1 MLFQTYTKLMLGLSD
16 ILVITVIAWNRINSI
31 SLLFFHDRILRFGK
45 KNAFKSE
52 KVFEQL

>member
-1 MLFQTYTKLMLGLSD
+1 MLFQTCTKLMLGLSD

>member
-1 MLFQTYTKLMLGLSD
+1 MLFQTCTKLMLGLSD

-45 KNAFKSE
+45 KNAFKSG

>member
-1 MLFQTYTKLMLGLSD
+1 MLFQTCTKLMLGLSD

-45 KNAFKSE
+45 KNAYKSE

>member
-1 MLFQTYTKLMLGLSD
+1 MLFQTCTKLMLGLSD

-45 KNAFKSE
+45 KNGFKSE